1 MTIKSE
7 LILAAITTAL
17 AGADDVDTRI
27 YRSRVEAFARNE
39 APALIVEPTED
50 IARQEPVSMCW
61 IDWTLGVDV
70 VIYTRGAVPDQLAA
84 PIRGDVH
91 QRLMDDRTL
100 GGEAVDIWP
109 TRVQHLR
116 DQADATAGWT
126 VLGYAVRYRS
136 RVDDLAT

>member
-7 LILAAITTAL
+7 LILAAITAAL
-17 AGADDVDTRI
+17 AGADDVGARI

-39 APALIVEPTED
+39 APALIVEPTD
-50 IARQEPVSMCW
+50 DTARQDPVSMCW

-91 QRLMDDRTL
+91 DRLMSDRTL
-100 GGEAVDIWP
+100 GGTAMDIWP

-126 VLGYAVRYRS
+126 VLSYGVRYRT
-136 RVDDLAT
+136 RIDDLAA